1 VGDLVLHTIFEDL
14 SNLGNLSRPLQA
26 KPYLEA
32 IGKGVLD
39 VGDRTR
45 SSGALKLIGNF
56 FVSSMIELIA
66 EGTALADKNDIPQS
80 ALLEVLNLLYPS
92 PIVEVSCSTVW
103 RSLGYHI
110 VLFFICV
117 GMNISFASSLV
128 RF

>member
-1 VGDLVLHTIFEDL
+1 
-14 SNLGNLSRPLQA
+14 LQA

-92 PIVEVSCSTVW
+92 PIVEVS
-103 RSLGYHI
+103 
-110 VLFFICV
+110 
-117 GMNISFASSLV
+117 
-128 RF
+128 